1 MEKSQPIDNQTI
13 GISKIRKTFNYMRIW
28 VVEPEEFSNMNGN
41 YKFIIYFIKNWSK
54 SKDTFCIEHN
64 YPNYATAECAME
76 LFMKKNFNLLKNQEW
91 NE

>member
-1 MEKSQPIDNQTI
+1 
-13 GISKIRKTFNYMRIW
+13 MRIW

-64 YPNYATAECAME
+64 YPDYVTAECAMDQ
-76 LFMKKNFNLLKNQEW
+76 FMKNNFRLKI
-91 NE
+91 NEQCND

>member
-1 MEKSQPIDNQTI
+1 
-13 GISKIRKTFNYMRIW
+13 MRIW

-64 YPNYATAECAME
+64 YPDYATAECAMDQ
-76 LFMKKNFNLLKNQEW
+76 FMNNNFRLKVNEQW
-91 NE
+91 ND

>member
-1 MEKSQPIDNQTI
+1 
-13 GISKIRKTFNYMRIW
+13 MRIW

-64 YPNYATAECAME
+64 YPDYATAECAMDQ
-76 LFMKKNFNLLKNQEW
+76 FMKNNFRLKI
-91 NE
+91 NEQCND